1 MGTIDLEGPFRN
13 PERYVRRILLD
24 ILSKTDPTRLS
35 LVFLQGHEEG
45 EPPPPEDME
54 LRSSLRYLLNE
65 CVAGRRP
72 ELGANSGLALTPS
85 MPKDDPRW
93 MLYLLAR
100 EMDTQTLGP
109 DTSDYLAAA
118 IQVVWS
124 GAKLEFQVRRNHQIR
139 GVLWA
144 ATLPGDK
151 LTMGWE
157 LPPGERGSDSHV
169 TVLNVQAAG
178 KPGALVY
185 WNPMPW
191 RICTLPAGVLLKELE
206 HSIQVPGAR
215 MRWKKVANSIDPEEA
230 RGFYW
235 EAELLGIF
243 PRDAAYYIL
252 DQLDDRHPKKAIQ
265 ESTLE
270 SDELDKGQSLFG
282 ADGKEASGIEDFK
295 EVDDRLD
302 DTDLVSKFYAIADQD
317 ERILLD
323 ALLDG
328 WQKDP
333 NASLTQI
340 ARDRGLKPSDMEA
353 VRKRLA
359 RKVKKSLE
367 DSLPPP
373 KIS

>member
-1 MGTIDLEGPFRN
+1 MGTIDLEGPFRH
-13 PERYVRRILLD
+13 PERDVRRIYLD
-24 ILSKTDPTRLS
+24 ILSKSDSARLS

-45 EPPPPEDME
+45 KPPPPEDME
-54 LRSSLRYLLNE
+54 LRSLLRHVLNE
-65 CVAGRRP
+65 CVEGRLP
-72 ELGANSGLALTPS
+72 ELGVYSGLALTPS
-85 MPKDDPRW
+85 TPKDDPRW
-93 MLYLLAR
+93 MPYLLAR
-100 EMDTQTLGP
+100 GMDTQAYGP
-109 DTSDYLAAA
+109 DTSDYFAAA
-118 IQVVWS
+118 IQVVWT

-139 GVLWA
+139 GALCT
-144 ATLPGDK
+144 ATLPEDK
-151 LTMGWE
+151 LIVGWE

-185 WNPMPW
+185 RNWMPW
-191 RICTLPAGVLLKELE
+191 RICTLPSGALLKELE
-206 HSIQVPGAR
+206 YSIQVPGAR

-252 DQLDDRHPKKAIQ
+252 DQLDDRHPKIAIQ
-265 ESTLE
+265 ESTLA
-270 SDELDKGQSLFG
+270 SGELDKGQSLFG

-302 DTDLVSKFYAIADQD
+302 VSALLSKVYAIADQD

-323 ALLDG
+323 ALHDG

-333 NASLTQI
+333 NASRTQI
-340 ARDRGLKPSDMEA
+340 ASGCGLKPSDAEA